1 MFQWFV
7 RVIAKLA
14 INDSSKLYRHYM
26 VQIFPTDIPSW
37 VNQKRLDRNYY
48 SDDSR
53 IRFFLGVN
61 I

>member
-1 MFQWFV
+1 M
-7 RVIAKLA
+7 AKLA